1 MAERDS
7 VSKPHKSELAMAEA
21 KSSSASSET
30 LYSVQYLR
38 AAAALAVVFYHISA
52 LSQQTWGL
60 DPERVD
66 HVGAAGVDLFFV
78 ISGFV
83 MAMIVARPGPFDGR
97 EFWVRRIARVVPAYW
112 VITLAVFVLAWFRP
126 SLFNST
132 TADLHTLLA
141 SLSFLALDHGDGAT
155 GPLLVVGWTLN
166 YEIFFYAIVALTAGL
181 FGDRR
186 LYGTSLVIIT
196 LVVVGAWLRPAGPT
210 LAFYTDPILLEFVFG
225 ILVYSTWS
233 RTRDA
238 GPGLAPLAVFGAG
251 AILLFLQWE
260 RPVGDLRVLFWGIPS
275 AAVLYGGLGVLTF
288 RSTLLAR
295 LGEWSYALYL
305 THVFVITLY
314 IKHVISAV
322 TTVEFPWQVHYLI
335 MTAFT
340 LAGAAA
346 YHMII
351 EAPLSRWSLRLLR
364 RRHVAPIAAT
374 VPATGPAE

>member
-7 VSKPHKSELAMAEA
+7 VLKPQKSEMAMAEA

-83 MAMIVARPGPFDGR
+83 MAMIVARPGSFDGR
-97 EFWVRRIARVVPAYW
+97 EFWIRRIARVVPAYW
-112 VITLAVFVLAWFRP
+112 VITLAVFALAWFRP

-166 YEIFFYAIVALTAGL
+166 YEIFFYAIVAMTAGL
-181 FGDRR
+181 FADRR
-186 LYGTSLVIIT
+186 LYGTSLIIIS
-196 LVVVGAWLRPAGPT
+196 LVAAGAWLRPAGPT
-210 LAFYTDPILLEFVFG
+210 LAFYTDPILLEFIFG

-233 RTRDA
+233 RTRDS
-238 GPGLAPLAVFGAG
+238 GPGLTPLAVFGAG
-251 AILLFLQWE
+251 AVLLLLQWE

-275 AAVLYGGLGVLTF
+275 AAVLYGGLSILSF
-288 RSTLLAR
+288 RSKLLAR
-295 LGEWSYALYL
+295 LGDWSYALYL

-322 TTVEFPWQVHYLI
+322 TTVELPWQVHYLI
-335 MTAFT
+335 MTVFAV
-340 LAGAAA
+340 AGAAA

-364 RRHVAPIAAT
+364 RRPHSAAIAPAAR
-374 VPATGPAE
+374 PAE

>member
-1 MAERDS
+1 
-7 VSKPHKSELAMAEA
+7 MAEA
-21 KSSSASSET
+21 KSSSTSSET

-97 EFWVRRIARVVPAYW
+97 EFWIRRIARVVPAYW
-112 VITLAVFVLAWFRP
+112 VITLAVFALAWFRP

-141 SLSFLALDHGDGAT
+141 SLSFLALDHGDGNT

-181 FGDRR
+181 FADRR
-186 LYGTSLVIIT
+186 LYGTSLIIIF
-196 LVVVGAWLRPAGPT
+196 LVAVGAWLRPTGPT
-210 LAFYTDPILLEFVFG
+210 SAFYTDPILLEFIFG

-233 RTRDA
+233 RTREP

-251 AILLFLQWE
+251 AVLLFLQWE

-322 TTVEFPWQVHYLI
+322 TTVELPWQVHYLI
-335 MTAFT
+335 MTVFT
-340 LAGAAA
+340 VAGAAA

-351 EAPLSRWSLRLLR
+351 EAPLSRRSLRLLR
-364 RRHVAPIAAT
+364 RRPVAVAVATEPAIAASD
-374 VPATGPAE
+374 PSR

>member
-1 MAERDS
+1 
-7 VSKPHKSELAMAEA
+7 MAEA
-21 KSSSASSET
+21 KSSPASSET

-60 DPERVD
+60 DPERID

-83 MAMIVARPGPFDGR
+83 MAMIVARPGLFDGR
-97 EFWVRRIARVVPAYW
+97 EFWIRRIARVVPAYW
-112 VITLAVFVLAWFRP
+112 VITLAVFALAWFRP

-186 LYGTSLVIIT
+186 LYGTSLVIIS
-196 LVVVGAWLRPAGPT
+196 LVAVGALVRPAGPT

-233 RTRDA
+233 RTREA
-238 GPGLAPLAVFGAG
+238 GPGLAPLAFFTAG
-251 AILLFLQWE
+251 AVLLYLQWE

-275 AAVLYGGLGVLTF
+275 AAVLYGGLGILTF
-288 RSTLLAR
+288 RSALLAR

-322 TTVEFPWQVHYLI
+322 TTVELPWQVHYLI
-335 MTAFT
+335 MTMFT
-340 LAGAAA
+340 VAGAAA

-364 RRHVAPIAAT
+364 RQPVAVTVATEPAVAASDPT
-374 VPATGPAE
+374 R